1 MAACTSFFSHIL
13 HQTHHLIILGLNIG
27 VTQAIKPTN
36 RFTQSVLLHN
46 ELLANVENAIMCRY
60 AQQAPTLCESGTQMC
75 WSSQIC
81 IVCFQAIQRSMY
93 CSRRYLLEVV
103 QSGNIPVAYVRWMGI
118 RTAVH
123 ASVFNYCNRVMHG
136 MPVRPFS
143 QACEASLGS
152 TLSLSPARTSIKVVR
167 IQHDGCHKIC
177 KCGFARIDDH
187 A

>member
-1 MAACTSFFSHIL
+1 
-13 HQTHHLIILGLNIG
+13 
-27 VTQAIKPTN
+27 
-36 RFTQSVLLHN
+36 
-46 ELLANVENAIMCRY
+46 
-60 AQQAPTLCESGTQMC
+60 
-75 WSSQIC
+75 
-81 IVCFQAIQRSMY
+81 MY

-167 IQHDGCHKIC
+167 IQHDGCHKIPDMATDVMC
-177 KCGFARIDDH
+177 VCHRVDAESSGYPEGGSGLGVCYGTCAETCAEFVGG
-187 A
+187 